1 MNTKTKLLYVGFRA
15 LSTCCV
21 CAAFLMI
28 TSCGD
33 NVVNPDSPEPDGED
47 MIPVTVS
54 RVEDGSYMES
64 HVDTPNTTGRRTLVD
79 EWVPVKEP
87 PASRAIP
94 AAVPYEGPSAVRMT
108 LREEPQ
114 ATTRAATLG
123 NGIYFRLIAFR
134 KVGSNYV
141 FQSAADFTM
150 NGASA
155 PTLKQGKLLTRAGT
169 VRVIG
174 YSFNS
179 TAAMGAIPSSYAY
192 NSTSVT
198 IPNMGNDFMVYDSK
212 DIEGVS
218 EINHNL
224 SVSFTQKLC
233 KLTVKLSLSQF
244 GSNTFTNCTG
254 IYVSQGG
261 NASAW
266 TIGPSTNNVSA
277 NTGNTSTFSIANNST
292 ATVRLVPFSG
302 SRAITVH
309 IGTLKLSN
317 YFNANNRNIT
327 SSQNVQL
334 LPGKSYT
341 ITLKFELGIQ
351 LAASNINLTQNG
363 CTTNDKNDLAKL
375 RWATG
380 NLKSTGN
387 ANYVWASSQTEGGH
401 FYSFN
406 KLYDGS
412 TGDPCSKLNT
422 AYYGT
427 NWRTPSKNELEKLS
441 RCTDLV
447 HTNGG
452 MWFMNNRLGLFLKA
466 AGMRLESGAGLEGT
480 GSGTG
485 GVYVTS
491 TVGRNGNNCYA
502 MEFTTKPGIYISDDG
517 SWWCLQI
524 NGYSVRCVKGTKQ

>member
-15 LSTCCV
+15 LSICCL

-64 HVDTPNTTGRRTLVD
+64 HVDTPDTTGGRTLMD

-87 PASRAIP
+87 PASRTIP

-114 ATTRAATLG
+114 VTTRTATLG

-141 FQSAADFTM
+141 FQSAADFAT

-155 PTLKQGKLLTRAGT
+155 PTLRQGNLLTRAGT

-179 TAAMGAIPSSYAY
+179 TAAMGTIPSSYTY

-198 IPNMGNDFMVYDSK
+198 IPNMNSDFMVYDSG
-212 DIEGVS
+212 DIANVS
-218 EINHNL
+218 TISHNL

-254 IYVSQGG
+254 VYVSQGG
-261 NASAW
+261 NTSAW

-277 NTGNTSTFSIANNST
+277 NTGNTPTFNIANNST

-351 LAASNINLTQNG
+351 LAASDITLTQNG
-363 CTTNDKNDLAKL
+363 CTASDKNDLAKL

-387 ANYVWASSQTEGGH
+387 VNYVWASSQTEGGH

-427 NWRTPSKNELEKLS
+427 SWRTPTKNELEKLV
-441 RCTDLV
+441 RCTDRV
-447 HTNGG
+447 YNGG
-452 MWFMNNRLGLFLKA
+452 MWFMNNRLGLFFKA
-466 AGMRLESGAGLEGT
+466 AGMRPETGPGLEGT
-480 GSGTG
+480 GSGTS
-485 GVYVTS
+485 GVYLTS
-491 TVGRNGNNCYA
+491 TLGNRKNTCYA
-502 MEFTTKPGIYISDDG
+502 LDFGTTYIVVTDTG
-517 SWWCLQI
+517 AWNALQI

>member
-15 LSTCCV
+15 LSTCCLY
-21 CAAFLMI
+21 AAFLMI

-64 HVDTPNTTGRRTLVD
+64 HVDTPDTTGGRTLVD
-79 EWVPVKEP
+79 EWVPVKES

-94 AAVPYEGPSAVRMT
+94 AAVPYEGPPAVRMT

-114 ATTRAATLG
+114 VTTRAATLG

-141 FQSAADFTM
+141 FQSAADFTT

-155 PTLKQGKLLTRAGT
+155 PTLRQGNLLTRAGT

-179 TAAMGAIPSSYAY
+179 TAAMGTIPSSYTY

-198 IPNMGNDFMVYDSK
+198 IPNMNSDFMVYDSG
-212 DIEGVS
+212 DIANVS
-218 EINHNL
+218 TISHNL

-254 IYVSQGG
+254 VYVSQGG
-261 NASAW
+261 NVSAW

-277 NTGNTSTFSIANNST
+277 NTGNTPTFNIANNST

-351 LAASNINLTQNG
+351 LAASDINLTQNG
-363 CTTNDKNDLAKL
+363 CTASDKNYLAKL

-380 NLKSTGN
+380 NLKSTGST
-387 ANYVWASSQTEGGH
+387 NYIWAPSQTETGYYYTW
-401 FYSFN
+401 YSTYTGN
-406 KLYDGS
+406 K
-412 TGDPCSKLNT
+412 TTNNTDPCSKLNT

-427 NWRTPSKNELEKLS
+427 GWRTPSENDYIPLS
-441 RCTDLV
+441 RCTDKVL
-447 HTNGG
+447 TNGG
-452 MWFMNNRLGLFLKA
+452 MWFMNKSIGIFLLA
-466 AGMRLESGAGLEGT
+466 AGTIGNGGGSATSNPNYSTAKT
-480 GSGTG
+480 GQYWTSKKDGENRGISFTFNPSSTFMFSDYQATG
-485 GVYVTS
+485 I
-491 TVGRNGNNCYA
+491 
-502 MEFTTKPGIYISDDG
+502 P
-517 SWWCLQI
+517 
-524 NGYSVRCVKGTKQ
+524 VRCVK

>member
-15 LSTCCV
+15 LSTCCLY
-21 CAAFLMI
+21 AAFLMI

-47 MIPVTVS
+47 MIPVTIS
-54 RVEDGSYMES
+54 RVEDGNYMES
-64 HVDTPNTTGRRTLVD
+64 HVDTPDTTGGRTLVD
-79 EWVPVKEP
+79 EWVPVKES

-114 ATTRAATLG
+114 VTTRAATLG

-141 FQSAADFTM
+141 FQSAADFTT

-155 PTLKQGKLLTRAGT
+155 PTLRQGNLLTRAGT

-179 TAAMGAIPSSYAY
+179 TAAMGTIPSSYTY

-198 IPNMGNDFMVYDSK
+198 IPNMNSDFMVYDSG
-212 DIEGVS
+212 DIANVS
-218 EINHNL
+218 TISHNL

-254 IYVSQGG
+254 VYVSQGG
-261 NASAW
+261 NVSAW

-277 NTGNTSTFSIANNST
+277 NTGNTPTFNIANNST

-351 LAASNINLTQNG
+351 LAASDINLTQNG
-363 CTTNDKNDLAKL
+363 CTASDKNYLAKL

-380 NLKSTGN
+380 NLKSAGST
-387 ANYVWASSQTEGGH
+387 NYIWAPSQTETGYYYTW
-401 FYSFN
+401 YSTYTGN
-406 KLYDGS
+406 K
-412 TGDPCSKLNT
+412 TTNNTDPCSKLNT

-427 NWRTPSKNELEKLS
+427 GWRTPSENDYIPLS
-441 RCTDLV
+441 RCTDKVL
-447 HTNGG
+447 TNGG
-452 MWFMNNRLGLFLKA
+452 MWFMNKSIGIFLLA
-466 AGMRLESGAGLEGT
+466 AGTIGNGGGSATSNPNYSTAKT
-480 GSGTG
+480 GQYWTSKKDGENRGISFTFNPSSTFMFSDYQATG
-485 GVYVTS
+485 I
-491 TVGRNGNNCYA
+491 
-502 MEFTTKPGIYISDDG
+502 P
-517 SWWCLQI
+517 
-524 NGYSVRCVKGTKQ
+524 VRCVK

>member
-15 LSTCCV
+15 LSTCCLY
-21 CAAFLMI
+21 AAFLMI

-33 NVVNPDSPEPDGED
+33 NVVNPDSPKPDGED
-47 MIPVTVS
+47 MIPVTIS

-64 HVDTPNTTGRRTLVD
+64 HVDTPDTTGGRTLVD

-114 ATTRAATLG
+114 VTTRASTLG

-141 FQSAADFTM
+141 FQSAADFTT

-155 PTLKQGKLLTRAGT
+155 PTLRQGNLLTRAGT

-179 TAAMGAIPSSYAY
+179 TAAMGTIPSSYTY

-198 IPNMGNDFMVYDSK
+198 IPNMNSDFMVYDSG
-212 DIEGVS
+212 DIANVS
-218 EINHNL
+218 TISHNL

-244 GSNTFTNCTG
+244 VSNTFTNCTG
-254 IYVSQGG
+254 VYVSQGG
-261 NASAW
+261 NTSAW

-277 NTGNTSTFSIANNST
+277 NAGNTPTFNIANNST

-341 ITLKFELGIQ
+341 ITLKFELGVQ
-351 LAASNINLTQNG
+351 LAASDINLTQNG
-363 CTTNDKNDLAKL
+363 CTASDKNYLAKL

-387 ANYVWASSQTEGGH
+387 TNYVWTSSTDRGYYYT
-401 FYSFN
+401 FYSTYTGN
-406 KLYDGS
+406 K
-412 TGDPCSKLNT
+412 TTNNTDPCSKLNT

-427 NWRTPSKNELEKLS
+427 GWRTPSENDYISLS
-441 RCTDLV
+441 RCTDKVL
-447 HTNGG
+447 TNGG
-452 MWFMNNRLGLFLKA
+452 MWFMNKSIGIFLLA
-466 AGMRLESGAGLEGT
+466 SGGIGWGGGSST
-480 GSGTG
+480 GDPTSDAGTG
-485 GVYVTS
+485 GQYWSS
-491 TVGRNGNNCYA
+491 TYNKNDGKRLVFYNGSA
-502 MEFTTKPGIYISDDG
+502 GIGSDYLASG
-517 SWWCLQI
+517 LA
-524 NGYSVRCVKGTKQ
+524 VRCVK

>member
-15 LSTCCV
+15 LNTCCLY
-21 CAAFLMI
+21 AAFLMI

-47 MIPVTVS
+47 MIPVTIS
-54 RVEDGSYMES
+54 RVEDGNYMES
-64 HVDTPNTTGRRTLVD
+64 HVDTPDTTGGRTLVD
-79 EWVPVKEP
+79 EWVPVKES

-114 ATTRAATLG
+114 VTTRAATLG

-141 FQSAADFTM
+141 FQSAADFTT

-155 PTLKQGKLLTRAGT
+155 PTLRQGNLLTRAGT

-179 TAAMGAIPSSYAY
+179 TAAMGTIPSSYTY

-198 IPNMGNDFMVYDSK
+198 IPNMNSDFMVYDSG
-212 DIEGVS
+212 DIANVS
-218 EINHNL
+218 TISHNL

-254 IYVSQGG
+254 VYVSQGG
-261 NASAW
+261 NVSAW

-277 NTGNTSTFSIANNST
+277 NTGNTPTFNIANNST

-341 ITLKFELGIQ
+341 ITLKFEWGIQ
-351 LAASNINLTQNG
+351 LAASDINLTQNG
-363 CTTNDKNDLAKL
+363 CTASDKNYLAKL

-380 NLKSTGN
+380 NLKSTGST
-387 ANYVWASSQTEGGH
+387 NYIWAPSQTETGYYYTW
-401 FYSFN
+401 YSTYTGN
-406 KLYDGS
+406 K
-412 TGDPCSKLNT
+412 TTNNTDPCSKLNT

-427 NWRTPSKNELEKLS
+427 GWRTPSENDYIPLS
-441 RCTDLV
+441 RCTDKVL
-447 HTNGG
+447 TNGG
-452 MWFMNNRLGLFLKA
+452 MWFMNKSIGIFLLA
-466 AGMRLESGAGLEGT
+466 AGTIGNGGGSATSNPNYSTAKT
-480 GSGTG
+480 GQYWTSKKDGENRGISFTFNPSSTFMFSDYQATG
-485 GVYVTS
+485 I
-491 TVGRNGNNCYA
+491 
-502 MEFTTKPGIYISDDG
+502 P
-517 SWWCLQI
+517 
-524 NGYSVRCVKGTKQ
+524 VRCVK

>member
-15 LSTCCV
+15 LSTCCLY
-21 CAAFLMI
+21 AAFLMI
-28 TSCGD
+28 ASCGD

-64 HVDTPNTTGRRTLVD
+64 HVDTPDTTGGRTLVD

-114 ATTRAATLG
+114 VTTRASTLG
-123 NGIYFRLIAFR
+123 NDIYFRLIAFR

-141 FQSAADFTM
+141 FQSAADFTT

-155 PTLKQGKLLTRAGT
+155 PTLRQGNLLTRAGT

-179 TAAMGAIPSSYAY
+179 TAGMGTIPSSYTY

-198 IPNMGNDFMVYDSK
+198 IPNMNSDFMVYDSG
-212 DIEGVS
+212 DIANVS
-218 EINHNL
+218 TISHNL

-244 GSNTFTNCTG
+244 VSNTFTNCTG
-254 IYVSQGG
+254 VYVSQGG
-261 NASAW
+261 NTSAW

-277 NTGNTSTFSIANNST
+277 NTGNTPTFNIANNST

-309 IGTLKLSN
+309 IGTLTLSN

-334 LPGKSYT
+334 LPGRSYT
-341 ITLKFELGIQ
+341 ITLQIGLGIQ
-351 LAASNINLTQNG
+351 VAASDINLTQNG
-363 CTTNDKNDLAKL
+363 CTASDKNDLAKL

-380 NLKSTGN
+380 NLKSTGST
-387 ANYVWASSQTEGGH
+387 NYVWASSTDRGYYYTW
-401 FYSFN
+401 YST
-406 KLYDGS
+406 Y
-412 TGDPCSKLNT
+412 TGNTNINNTDPCSKLNIST
-422 AYYGT
+422 YGT
-427 NWRTPSKNELEKLS
+427 GWRTPSRNELTKLS
-441 RCTDLV
+441 RCTNKAKV
-447 HTNGG
+447 NNG
-452 MWFMNNRLGLFLKA
+452 MWFMNSSKGLFLPL
-466 AGMRLESGAGLEGT
+466 AGHTPSASGASTGNGVVNSNLDGNYWCTEKYYRFLFGT
-480 GSGTG
+480 NGHTVSDAASGAFG
-485 GVYVTS
+485 
-491 TVGRNGNNCYA
+491 C
-502 MEFTTKPGIYISDDG
+502 
-517 SWWCLQI
+517 
-524 NGYSVRCVKGTKQ
+524 SVRCVKGTKQ

>member
-15 LSTCCV
+15 LSTCCLY
-21 CAAFLMI
+21 AAFLMI

-64 HVDTPNTTGRRTLVD
+64 HVDTPDTTGGRTLVD
-79 EWVPVKEP
+79 EWVPVKES

-108 LREEPQ
+108 LCEEPQ
-114 ATTRAATLG
+114 VTTRAATLG

-141 FQSAADFTM
+141 FQSAADFTT

-155 PTLKQGKLLTRAGT
+155 PTLRQGNLLTRAGT
-169 VRVIG
+169 ARVIG

-179 TAAMGAIPSSYAY
+179 TAAMGTIPSSYTY

-198 IPNMGNDFMVYDSK
+198 IPNMNSDFMVYDSG
-212 DIEGVS
+212 DIANVS
-218 EINHNL
+218 TISHNL

-254 IYVSQGG
+254 VYVSQGG
-261 NASAW
+261 NVSAW

-277 NTGNTSTFSIANNST
+277 NTGNTPTFNIANNST

-341 ITLKFELGIQ
+341 ITLKFELGVQ
-351 LAASNINLTQNG
+351 LAASDINLTQNG
-363 CTTNDKNDLAKL
+363 CTASDKNYLAKL

-380 NLKSTGN
+380 NLKSTGST
-387 ANYVWASSQTEGGH
+387 NYIWAPSQTETGYYYTW
-401 FYSFN
+401 YSTYTGN
-406 KLYDGS
+406 K
-412 TGDPCSKLNT
+412 TTNNTDPCSKLNT

-427 NWRTPSKNELEKLS
+427 GWRTPSENDYIPLS
-441 RCTDLV
+441 RCTDKVL
-447 HTNGG
+447 TNGG
-452 MWFMNNRLGLFLKA
+452 MWFMNKSIGIFLLA
-466 AGMRLESGAGLEGT
+466 AGTIGNGGGSATSNPNYSTAKT
-480 GSGTG
+480 GQYWTSKKDGENRGISFTFNPSSTFMFSDYQATG
-485 GVYVTS
+485 I
-491 TVGRNGNNCYA
+491 
-502 MEFTTKPGIYISDDG
+502 P
-517 SWWCLQI
+517 
-524 NGYSVRCVKGTKQ
+524 VRCVK

>member
-15 LSTCCV
+15 LSTCCLY
-21 CAAFLMI
+21 AAFLMI

-64 HVDTPNTTGRRTLVD
+64 HVDTPDTTGGRTLVD

-94 AAVPYEGPSAVRMT
+94 AAVPYEGPPAVRMT

-114 ATTRAATLG
+114 VTTRAATLG
-123 NGIYFRLIAFR
+123 NNIYFRLIAFR

-141 FQSAADFTM
+141 FQSAADFTT

-155 PTLKQGKLLTRAGT
+155 PTLRQGNLLTRAGT

-179 TAAMGAIPSSYAY
+179 TAAMGTIPSSYTY

-198 IPNMGNDFMVYDSK
+198 IPDMSSDFMVYDSG
-212 DIEGVS
+212 DIENVS
-218 EINHNL
+218 TISHNL

-244 GSNTFTNCTG
+244 VSNTFTNCTG
-254 IYVSQGG
+254 VYVSQGG

-277 NTGNTSTFSIANNST
+277 NTGNTSTFNIADNST

-309 IGTLKLSN
+309 IGTLTLSN
-317 YFNANNRNIT
+317 SFNANNRNIT
-327 SSQNVQL
+327 SSQNIQL
-334 LPGKSYT
+334 LPGRSYT
-341 ITLKFELGIQ
+341 ITLQIGLGIQ
-351 LAASNINLTQNG
+351 VAASDINLTQNG
-363 CTTNDKNDLAKL
+363 CTASDKNDLAKL

-380 NLKSTGN
+380 NLKSTGASN
-387 ANYVWASSQTEGGH
+387 NYVWGTNTEYGYYYLWYKDYNG
-401 FYSFN
+401 N
-406 KLYDGS
+406 NI
-412 TGDPCSKLNT
+412 DPCTRLNPT
-422 AYYGT
+422 TYGSG
-427 NWRTPSKNELEKLS
+427 WRTPSKNEFDKLA
-441 RCTDLV
+441 RCTNKILQN
-447 HTNGG
+447 NGT
-452 MWFMNNRLGLFLKA
+452 WFMNATKGLFLPA
-466 AGMRLESGAGLEGT
+466 AGGRDNGT
-480 GSGTG
+480 SGTSATYNPG
-485 GVYVTS
+485 KHGNYWVTESASSS
-491 TVGRNGNNCYA
+491 TGYYLY
-502 MEFTTKPGIYISDDG
+502 FDG
-517 SWWCLQI
+517 SLVVCGDNPKTKALT
-524 NGYSVRCVKGTKQ
+524 VRCVKGTKQ

>member
-15 LSTCCV
+15 LNTCCLY
-21 CAAFLMI
+21 AAFLMI

-64 HVDTPNTTGRRTLVD
+64 HVDTPDTTGGRTLVD
-79 EWVPVKEP
+79 EWVPVKES

-114 ATTRAATLG
+114 VTTRAATLG

-141 FQSAADFTM
+141 FQSAADFTT

-155 PTLKQGKLLTRAGT
+155 PTLRQGNLLTRAGT

-179 TAAMGAIPSSYAY
+179 TAAMGTIPSSYTY

-198 IPNMGNDFMVYDSK
+198 IPNMNSDFMVYDSG
-212 DIEGVS
+212 DIANVS
-218 EINHNL
+218 TISHNL

-254 IYVSQGG
+254 VYVSQGG
-261 NASAW
+261 NVSAW

-277 NTGNTSTFSIANNST
+277 NTGNTPTFNIANNST

-351 LAASNINLTQNG
+351 LAASDINLTQNG
-363 CTTNDKNDLAKL
+363 CTASDKNYLAKL

-380 NLKSTGN
+380 NLKSTGST
-387 ANYVWASSQTEGGH
+387 NYIWAPSQTETGYYYTW
-401 FYSFN
+401 YSTYTGN
-406 KLYDGS
+406 K
-412 TGDPCSKLNT
+412 TTNNTDPCSKLNT

-427 NWRTPSKNELEKLS
+427 GWRTPSENDYIPLS
-441 RCTDLV
+441 RCTDKVL
-447 HTNGG
+447 TNGG
-452 MWFMNNRLGLFLKA
+452 MWFMNKSIGIFLLA
-466 AGMRLESGAGLEGT
+466 AGTIGNGGGSATSNPNYSTAKT
-480 GSGTG
+480 GQYWTSKKDGENRGISFTFNPSSTFMFSDYQATG
-485 GVYVTS
+485 I
-491 TVGRNGNNCYA
+491 
-502 MEFTTKPGIYISDDG
+502 P
-517 SWWCLQI
+517 
-524 NGYSVRCVKGTKQ
+524 VRCVK

>member
-64 HVDTPNTTGRRTLVD
+64 HVDTPDTTGRRTLVD

-87 PASRAIP
+87 PTGRAIP

-141 FQSAADFTM
+141 FQSAADFTT

-155 PTLKQGKLLTRAGT
+155 PTLRQGKLLTRAGT

-179 TAAMGAIPSSYAY
+179 TAAMGTIPSSYAY
-192 NSTSVT
+192 NGTSVT
-198 IPNMGNDFMVYDSK
+198 IPNMGNDFMVYDSG
-212 DIEGVS
+212 DIANVS
-218 EINHNL
+218 TISHNL

-254 IYVSQGG
+254 VYVSQGG

-277 NTGNTSTFSIANNST
+277 NTGNTPTFSIANNST

-334 LPGKSYT
+334 QPGKSYT
-341 ITLKFELGIQ
+341 ITLKFELGVQ
-351 LAASNINLTQNG
+351 LAASDITLTQNG
-363 CTTNDKNDLAKL
+363 CTASDKNNLAKL

-380 NLKSTGN
+380 NLKSTGST
-387 ANYVWASSQTEGGH
+387 NYVWTSSTDRGYYYT
-401 FYSFN
+401 FYSTYTGN
-406 KLYDGS
+406 K
-412 TGDPCSKLNT
+412 TTNNTDPCSKLNT

-427 NWRTPSKNELEKLS
+427 GWYTPSENDYISLS
-441 RCTDLV
+441 RCTDKVL
-447 HTNGG
+447 TNGG
-452 MWFMNNRLGLFLKA
+452 MWFMNKSIGVFLLA
-466 AGMRLESGAGLEGT
+466 SGGIGWGGGSST
-480 GSGTG
+480 GDPTSDAGTG
-485 GVYVTS
+485 GQYWSSTYNKNDGKRLVFYNGSAGIALDHLTS
-491 TVGRNGNNCYA
+491 GLA
-502 MEFTTKPGIYISDDG
+502 
-517 SWWCLQI
+517 
-524 NGYSVRCVKGTKQ
+524 VRCVK

>member
-15 LSTCCV
+15 LSTCCLY
-21 CAAFLMI
+21 AAFLMI

-64 HVDTPNTTGRRTLVD
+64 HVDTPDTTGGRTLVD
-79 EWVPVKEP
+79 EWVPVKES

-114 ATTRAATLG
+114 VTTRAATLG
-123 NGIYFRLIAFR
+123 NDIYFRLIAFR

-141 FQSAADFTM
+141 FQSAADFTT

-155 PTLKQGKLLTRAGT
+155 PTLRQGNLLTRAGT

-179 TAAMGAIPSSYAY
+179 TAGMGTIPSSYTY

-198 IPNMGNDFMVYDSK
+198 IPNMNSDFMVYDSG
-212 DIEGVS
+212 DIANVS
-218 EINHNL
+218 TISHNL

-233 KLTVKLSLSQF
+233 KLTVKLSLPQF

-261 NASAW
+261 NASTW

-277 NTGNTSTFSIANNST
+277 NTGNTPTFNIANNST

-351 LAASNINLTQNG
+351 LATSDINLTQNG
-363 CTTNDKNDLAKL
+363 CTASDKNYLAKL

-380 NLKSTGN
+380 NLKSTGST
-387 ANYVWASSQTEGGH
+387 NYIWAPSQTETGYYYTW
-401 FYSFN
+401 YSTYTGN
-406 KLYDGS
+406 K
-412 TGDPCSKLNT
+412 TTNNTDPCSKLNT

-427 NWRTPSKNELEKLS
+427 GWRTPSENDYISLS
-441 RCTDLV
+441 RCTDKVL
-447 HTNGG
+447 TNGG
-452 MWFMNNRLGLFLKA
+452 MWFMNKSIGIFLLA
-466 AGMRLESGAGLEGT
+466 AGTIGNGGGSATSNPNYSTAKT
-480 GSGTG
+480 GQYWTSKKDGENRGISFTFNPSSTFMFSDYQATG
-485 GVYVTS
+485 I
-491 TVGRNGNNCYA
+491 
-502 MEFTTKPGIYISDDG
+502 P
-517 SWWCLQI
+517 
-524 NGYSVRCVKGTKQ
+524 VRCVK

>member
-1 MNTKTKLLYVGFRA
+1 MNTKTKLLYVGFRM
-15 LSTCCV
+15 LSTCCLY
-21 CAAFLMI
+21 AAFLMI

-33 NVVNPDSPEPDGED
+33 NVVNPDIPEPDGGD
-47 MIPVTVS
+47 MIPITVS
-54 RVEDGSYMES
+54 RVEDDSYMES
-64 HVDTPNTTGRRTLVD
+64 HVDTPDTTGGKMLVD
-79 EWVPVKEP
+79 EWVPVKES
-87 PASRAIP
+87 AVSRAIP
-94 AAVPYEGPSAVRMT
+94 AAVPYDGPSMVRMT

-141 FQSAADFTM
+141 FQSAADFTT
-150 NGASA
+150 NGTSA
-155 PTLKQGKLLTRAGT
+155 PTLRQGNLLTRAGT

-179 TAAMGAIPSSYAY
+179 TTAMGTIPSSYAY

-198 IPNMGNDFMVYDSK
+198 IPDMNNDFMVYDSG
-212 DIEGVS
+212 DMANVNTLS
-218 EINHNL
+218 HNL

-254 IYVSQGG
+254 VYVSQGG
-261 NASAW
+261 NASTW
-266 TIGPSTNNVSA
+266 TIGPSTSNVSA
-277 NTGNTSTFSIANNST
+277 NTGNTSTFNIANNST
-292 ATVRLVPFSG
+292 TTVRLVPFSG

-309 IGTLKLSN
+309 IGTLTISN

-334 LPGKSYT
+334 LPGRSYA

-351 LAASNINLTQNG
+351 LAASDINLTQNG
-363 CTTNDKNDLAKL
+363 CTASDKNNLAKL

-387 ANYVWASSQTEGGH
+387 ANYVWTTATDRGYYYT
-401 FYSFN
+401 FYST
-406 KLYDGS
+406 Y
-412 TGDPCSKLNT
+412 TGNTDTNNTDPCSKLNT

-427 NWRTPSKNELEKLS
+427 GWRTPSRNTLAMLS
-441 RCTDLV
+441 RCTNKALI
-447 HTNGG
+447 NKG
-452 MWFMNNRLGLFLKA
+452 MWFMNSSTGLFLPA
-466 AGMRLESGAGLEGT
+466 AGFRNDNRG
-480 GSGTG
+480 GSGTEATTSPDTEGYYQSRDDAG
-485 GVYVTS
+485 G
-491 TVGRNGNNCYA
+491 TVSYFMLLRNGAAEIGAYQ
-502 MEFTTKPGIYISDDG
+502 KKDG
-517 SWWCLQI
+517 KT
-524 NGYSVRCVKGTKQ
+524 VRCVKGD

>member
-15 LSTCCV
+15 LSTCCLY
-21 CAAFLMI
+21 AAFLMI

-64 HVDTPNTTGRRTLVD
+64 HVDTPDTTGGRTLVD

-87 PASRAIP
+87 PTSKAIP

-114 ATTRAATLG
+114 VTTRAATLG

-134 KVGSNYV
+134 KEGGNYV
-141 FQSAADFTM
+141 FQSAADFTT

-155 PTLKQGKLLTRAGT
+155 PTLRLGNLLTRAGT

-179 TAAMGAIPSSYAY
+179 TAEMGTIPSSYTY

-198 IPNMGNDFMVYDSK
+198 IPNMNSDFMVYDSG
-212 DIEGVS
+212 DIANVS
-218 EINHNL
+218 TISHNL

-244 GSNTFTNCTG
+244 VSNTFTNCTG
-254 IYVSQGG
+254 VYVSQGG

-277 NTGNTSTFSIANNST
+277 NTGNTSTFNIADNST

-309 IGTLKLSN
+309 IGTLTLSN
-317 YFNANNRNIT
+317 SFNANNRNIT

-334 LPGKSYT
+334 LPGRSYT
-341 ITLKFELGIQ
+341 ITLQIGLGIQ
-351 LAASNINLTQNG
+351 VAASDINLTQNG
-363 CTTNDKNDLAKL
+363 CTASDKNDLAKL

-380 NLKSTGN
+380 NLKSTGASN
-387 ANYVWASSQTEGGH
+387 NYVWGTNTEYGYYYLWYKDYNG
-401 FYSFN
+401 N
-406 KLYDGS
+406 NI
-412 TGDPCSKLNT
+412 DPCTRLNPT
-422 AYYGT
+422 TYGSG
-427 NWRTPSKNELEKLS
+427 WRTPSKNEFDKLA
-441 RCTDLV
+441 RCTNKILQNND
-447 HTNGG
+447 T
-452 MWFMNNRLGLFLKA
+452 WFMNATKGLFLPA
-466 AGMRLESGAGLEGT
+466 AGGRDNGT
-480 GSGTG
+480 SGTSATYNPG
-485 GVYVTS
+485 KHGNYWVTES
-491 TVGRNGNNCYA
+491 ASSSKGYYLY
-502 MEFTTKPGIYISDDG
+502 FDG
-517 SWWCLQI
+517 SLVVCGDNPKTKALT
-524 NGYSVRCVKGTKQ
+524 VRCVKGTKQ

>member
-15 LSTCCV
+15 LNTCCLY
-21 CAAFLMI
+21 AAFLMI

-64 HVDTPNTTGRRTLVD
+64 HVDTPDTTGGRTLVD
-79 EWVPVKEP
+79 EWVPVKES

-114 ATTRAATLG
+114 VTTRAATLG
-123 NGIYFRLIAFR
+123 NDIYFRLIAFR

-141 FQSAADFTM
+141 FQSAADFTT

-155 PTLKQGKLLTRAGT
+155 PTLRQGNLLTRAGT

-179 TAAMGAIPSSYAY
+179 TAAMGTIPSSYTY

-198 IPNMGNDFMVYDSK
+198 IPNMNSDFMVYDSG
-212 DIEGVS
+212 DIANVS
-218 EINHNL
+218 TISHNL

-254 IYVSQGG
+254 VYVSQGG
-261 NASAW
+261 NVSAW

-277 NTGNTSTFSIANNST
+277 NTGNTPTFNIANNST

-351 LAASNINLTQNG
+351 LAASDINLTQNG
-363 CTTNDKNDLAKL
+363 CTASDKNYLAKL

-380 NLKSTGN
+380 NLKSTGST
-387 ANYVWASSQTEGGH
+387 NYIWAPSQTETGYYYTW
-401 FYSFN
+401 YSTYTGN
-406 KLYDGS
+406 K
-412 TGDPCSKLNT
+412 TTNNTDPCSKLNT

-427 NWRTPSKNELEKLS
+427 GWRTPSENDYIPLS
-441 RCTDLV
+441 QCTDKVL
-447 HTNGG
+447 TNGG
-452 MWFMNNRLGLFLKA
+452 MWFMNKSIGIFLLA
-466 AGMRLESGAGLEGT
+466 AGTIGNGGGSATSNPNYSTAKT
-480 GSGTG
+480 GQYWTSKKDGENRGISFTFNPSSTFMFSDYQATG
-485 GVYVTS
+485 I
-491 TVGRNGNNCYA
+491 
-502 MEFTTKPGIYISDDG
+502 P
-517 SWWCLQI
+517 
-524 NGYSVRCVKGTKQ
+524 VRCVK

>member
-15 LSTCCV
+15 LSTCCLY
-21 CAAFLMI
+21 AAFLMI

-47 MIPVTVS
+47 MIPVTIS

-64 HVDTPNTTGRRTLVD
+64 HVDTPDTTGGRTLVD

-108 LREEPQ
+108 LREEPKV
-114 ATTRAATLG
+114 TTRAATLG

-141 FQSAADFTM
+141 FQSAADFTT

-155 PTLKQGKLLTRAGT
+155 PTLRLGNLLTRAGT

-179 TAAMGAIPSSYAY
+179 TAAMGTIPSSYTY

-198 IPNMGNDFMVYDSK
+198 IPNMNSDFMVYDSG
-212 DIEGVS
+212 DIANVS
-218 EINHNL
+218 TISHNL

-254 IYVSQGG
+254 VYVSQGG
-261 NASAW
+261 NTSTW

-277 NTGNTSTFSIANNST
+277 NAGNTPTFNIANNST

-341 ITLKFELGIQ
+341 ITLKFELGVQ
-351 LAASNINLTQNG
+351 LAASDINLTQNG
-363 CTTNDKNDLAKL
+363 CTASDKNYLAKL

-387 ANYVWASSQTEGGH
+387 TNYVWTSSTDRGYYYT
-401 FYSFN
+401 FYSTYTGN
-406 KLYDGS
+406 K
-412 TGDPCSKLNT
+412 TTNNTDPCSKLNT

-427 NWRTPSKNELEKLS
+427 GWRTPSENDYISLS
-441 RCTDLV
+441 RCTDKVL
-447 HTNGG
+447 TNGG
-452 MWFMNNRLGLFLKA
+452 MWFMNKSIGIFLLA
-466 AGMRLESGAGLEGT
+466 SGGIGWGGGSST
-480 GSGTG
+480 GDPTSDAGTG
-485 GVYVTS
+485 GQYWSS
-491 TVGRNGNNCYA
+491 TYNKNDGKRLVFYNGSA
-502 MEFTTKPGIYISDDG
+502 GIGSDYLASG
-517 SWWCLQI
+517 LA
-524 NGYSVRCVKGTKQ
+524 VRCVK

>member
-15 LSTCCV
+15 LSTCCLY
-21 CAAFLMI
+21 AAFLMI

-64 HVDTPNTTGRRTLVD
+64 HVDTPDTTGGRTLVD

-114 ATTRAATLG
+114 VTTRAATLG

-141 FQSAADFTM
+141 FQSAADFTT

-155 PTLKQGKLLTRAGT
+155 PTLRQGNLLTRAGT

-179 TAAMGAIPSSYAY
+179 TAAMGTIPSSYTY

-198 IPNMGNDFMVYDSK
+198 IPNMNSDFMVYDSG
-212 DIEGVS
+212 DIANVS
-218 EINHNL
+218 TISHNL

-254 IYVSQGG
+254 VYVSQGG

-277 NTGNTSTFSIANNST
+277 NTGNTPTFNIANNST

-351 LAASNINLTQNG
+351 LAASDINLTQNG
-363 CTTNDKNDLAKL
+363 CTASDKNYLAKL

-380 NLKSTGN
+380 NLKSTGST
-387 ANYVWASSQTEGGH
+387 NYIWAPSQTETGYYYTW
-401 FYSFN
+401 YSTYTGN
-406 KLYDGS
+406 K
-412 TGDPCSKLNT
+412 TTNNTDPCSKLNT

-427 NWRTPSKNELEKLS
+427 GWRTPSENDYIPLS
-441 RCTDLV
+441 RCTDKVL
-447 HTNGG
+447 TNGG
-452 MWFMNNRLGLFLKA
+452 MWFMNKSIGIFLLA
-466 AGMRLESGAGLEGT
+466 AGTIGNGGGSATSNPNYSTAKT
-480 GSGTG
+480 GQYWTSKKDGENRGISFTFNPSSTFMFSDYQATG
-485 GVYVTS
+485 I
-491 TVGRNGNNCYA
+491 
-502 MEFTTKPGIYISDDG
+502 P
-517 SWWCLQI
+517 
-524 NGYSVRCVKGTKQ
+524 VRCVK

>member
-15 LSTCCV
+15 LNTCCLY
-21 CAAFLMI
+21 AAFLMI

-64 HVDTPNTTGRRTLVD
+64 HVDTPDTTGGRTLVD
-79 EWVPVKEP
+79 EWVPVKES

-114 ATTRAATLG
+114 VTTRAATLG
-123 NGIYFRLIAFR
+123 NDIYFRLIAFR

-141 FQSAADFTM
+141 FQSAADFTT

-155 PTLKQGKLLTRAGT
+155 PTLRQGNLLTRAGT

-179 TAAMGAIPSSYAY
+179 TAAMGTIPSSYTY

-198 IPNMGNDFMVYDSK
+198 IPNMNSDFMVYDSG
-212 DIEGVS
+212 DIANVS
-218 EINHNL
+218 TISHNL

-254 IYVSQGG
+254 VYVSQGG

-277 NTGNTSTFSIANNST
+277 NTGNTPTFNIANNST

-351 LAASNINLTQNG
+351 LAASDINLTQNG
-363 CTTNDKNDLAKL
+363 CTASDKNYLAKL

-380 NLKSTGN
+380 NLKSTGST
-387 ANYVWASSQTEGGH
+387 NYIWAPSQTETGYYYTW
-401 FYSFN
+401 YSTYTGN
-406 KLYDGS
+406 K
-412 TGDPCSKLNT
+412 TTNNTDPCSKLNT

-427 NWRTPSKNELEKLS
+427 GWRTPSENDYIPLS
-441 RCTDLV
+441 RCTDKVL
-447 HTNGG
+447 TNGG
-452 MWFMNNRLGLFLKA
+452 MWFMNKSIGIFLLA
-466 AGMRLESGAGLEGT
+466 AGTIGNGGGSATSNPNYSTAKT
-480 GSGTG
+480 GQYWTSKKDGENRGISFTFNPSSTFMFSDYQATG
-485 GVYVTS
+485 I
-491 TVGRNGNNCYA
+491 
-502 MEFTTKPGIYISDDG
+502 P
-517 SWWCLQI
+517 
-524 NGYSVRCVKGTKQ
+524 VRCVK

>member
-15 LSTCCV
+15 LSTCCLY
-21 CAAFLMI
+21 AAFLMI

-64 HVDTPNTTGRRTLVD
+64 HVDTPDTTGGRTLVD

-87 PASRAIP
+87 PTSKAIP

-114 ATTRAATLG
+114 VTTRAATLG

-134 KVGSNYV
+134 KEGGNYV
-141 FQSAADFTM
+141 FQSAADFTT

-155 PTLKQGKLLTRAGT
+155 PTLRLGNLLTRTGT

-179 TAAMGAIPSSYAY
+179 TAAMGTIPSSYTY

-198 IPNMGNDFMVYDSK
+198 IPDMNSDFMVYDSG
-212 DIEGVS
+212 DIANVS
-218 EINHNL
+218 TISHNL

-244 GSNTFTNCTG
+244 VSNTFTNCTG
-254 IYVSQGG
+254 VYVSQGG

-277 NTGNTSTFSIANNST
+277 NTGNTSTFNIADNST

-309 IGTLKLSN
+309 IGTLTLSN
-317 YFNANNRNIT
+317 SFNANNRNIT

-334 LPGKSYT
+334 LPGRSYT
-341 ITLKFELGIQ
+341 ITLQIGLGIQ
-351 LAASNINLTQNG
+351 VAASDINLTQNG
-363 CTTNDKNDLAKL
+363 CTASDKNDLAKL

-380 NLKSTGN
+380 NLKSTGASN
-387 ANYVWASSQTEGGH
+387 NYVWGTNTEYGYYYLWYKDYNG
-401 FYSFN
+401 N
-406 KLYDGS
+406 NI
-412 TGDPCSKLNT
+412 DPCTRLNPT
-422 AYYGT
+422 TYGSG
-427 NWRTPSKNELEKLS
+427 WRTPSKNEFDKLA
-441 RCTDLV
+441 RCTNKILQN
-447 HTNGG
+447 NGT
-452 MWFMNNRLGLFLKA
+452 WFMNATKGLFLPA
-466 AGMRLESGAGLEGT
+466 AGGRDNGT
-480 GSGTG
+480 SGTSATYNPG
-485 GVYVTS
+485 KHGNYWVTES
-491 TVGRNGNNCYA
+491 ASSSKGYYLY
-502 MEFTTKPGIYISDDG
+502 FDG
-517 SWWCLQI
+517 SLVVCGDNPKTKALT
-524 NGYSVRCVKGTKQ
+524 VRCVKGTKQ

>member
-54 RVEDGSYMES
+54 RVEDGIYMES
-64 HVDTPNTTGRRTLVD
+64 HVDTPDTTGGRTLVD

-87 PASRAIP
+87 PTGRAIP

-114 ATTRAATLG
+114 ATTRASTLG
-123 NGIYFRLIAFR
+123 NGIYFRLIVFR
-134 KVGSNYV
+134 NEGGNYV
-141 FQSAADFTM
+141 FQSAADFTT

-192 NSTSVT
+192 NGTSVT

-244 GSNTFTNCTG
+244 GSNTFTNCTA
-254 IYVSQGG
+254 Y
-261 NASAW
+261 
-266 TIGPSTNNVSA
+266 
-277 NTGNTSTFSIANNST
+277 TF
-292 ATVRLVPFSG
+292 L
-302 SRAITVH
+302 RA
-309 IGTLKLSN
+309 
-317 YFNANNRNIT
+317 AMRP
-327 SSQNVQL
+327 
-334 LPGKSYT
+334 PG
-341 ITLKFELGIQ
+341 
-351 LAASNINLTQNG
+351 
-363 CTTNDKNDLAKL
+363 
-375 RWATG
+375 R
-380 NLKSTGN
+380 
-387 ANYVWASSQTEGGH
+387 
-401 FYSFN
+401 
-406 KLYDGS
+406 
-412 TGDPCSKLNT
+412 
-422 AYYGT
+422 
-427 NWRTPSKNELEKLS
+427 
-441 RCTDLV
+441 
-447 HTNGG
+447 
-452 MWFMNNRLGLFLKA
+452 
-466 AGMRLESGAGLEGT
+466 
-480 GSGTG
+480 
-485 GVYVTS
+485 
-491 TVGRNGNNCYA
+491 
-502 MEFTTKPGIYISDDG
+502 
-517 SWWCLQI
+517 
-524 NGYSVRCVKGTKQ
+524 

>member
-15 LSTCCV
+15 LSTCCLY
-21 CAAFLMI
+21 AAFLMI

-33 NVVNPDSPEPDGED
+33 NVVNPDSPKPDGED

-64 HVDTPNTTGRRTLVD
+64 HVDPPDTTGGRTLVD

-114 ATTRAATLG
+114 VTTRASTLG

-141 FQSAADFTM
+141 FQSAADFTT

-155 PTLKQGKLLTRAGT
+155 PTLRQGNLLTRAGT

-179 TAAMGAIPSSYAY
+179 TAAMGTIPSSYTY

-198 IPNMGNDFMVYDSK
+198 IPNMNSDFMVYDSG
-212 DIEGVS
+212 DIANVS
-218 EINHNL
+218 TISHNL

-244 GSNTFTNCTG
+244 VSNTFTNCTG
-254 IYVSQGG
+254 VYVSQGG
-261 NASAW
+261 NTSAW

-277 NTGNTSTFSIANNST
+277 NAGNTPTFNIANNST

-341 ITLKFELGIQ
+341 ITLKFELGVQ
-351 LAASNINLTQNG
+351 LAASDINLTQNG
-363 CTTNDKNDLAKL
+363 CTASDKNYLAKL

-387 ANYVWASSQTEGGH
+387 TNYVWTSSTDRGYYYT
-401 FYSFN
+401 FYSTYTGN
-406 KLYDGS
+406 K
-412 TGDPCSKLNT
+412 TTNNTDPCSKLNT

-427 NWRTPSKNELEKLS
+427 GWRTPSENDYISLS
-441 RCTDLV
+441 RCTDKVL
-447 HTNGG
+447 TNGG
-452 MWFMNNRLGLFLKA
+452 MWFMNKSIGIFLLA
-466 AGMRLESGAGLEGT
+466 SGGIGWGGGSST
-480 GSGTG
+480 GDPTSDAGTG
-485 GVYVTS
+485 GQYWSS
-491 TVGRNGNNCYA
+491 TYNKNDGKRLVFYNGSA
-502 MEFTTKPGIYISDDG
+502 GIGSDYLASG
-517 SWWCLQI
+517 LA
-524 NGYSVRCVKGTKQ
+524 VRCVK

>member
-15 LSTCCV
+15 LSTCCLY
-21 CAAFLMI
+21 AAFLMI

-47 MIPVTVS
+47 MIPVTIS

-64 HVDTPNTTGRRTLVD
+64 HVDTPDTTGGRTLVD

-114 ATTRAATLG
+114 VTTRASTLG

-141 FQSAADFTM
+141 FQSAADFTT

-155 PTLKQGKLLTRAGT
+155 PTLRQGNLLTRAGT

-179 TAAMGAIPSSYAY
+179 TAAMGTIPSSYTY

-198 IPNMGNDFMVYDSK
+198 IPNMNSDFMVYDSG
-212 DIEGVS
+212 DIANVS
-218 EINHNL
+218 TISHNL

-254 IYVSQGG
+254 VYVSQGG
-261 NASAW
+261 NTSAW

-277 NTGNTSTFSIANNST
+277 NTGNTPTFNIANNST

-341 ITLKFELGIQ
+341 ITLKFELGVQ
-351 LAASNINLTQNG
+351 LAASDINLTQNG
-363 CTTNDKNDLAKL
+363 CTASDKNYLAKL

-387 ANYVWASSQTEGGH
+387 TNYVWTSSTDRGYYYT
-401 FYSFN
+401 FYSTYTGN
-406 KLYDGS
+406 K
-412 TGDPCSKLNT
+412 TTNNTDPCSKLNT

-427 NWRTPSKNELEKLS
+427 GWRTPSENDYISLS
-441 RCTDLV
+441 RCTDKVL
-447 HTNGG
+447 TNGG
-452 MWFMNNRLGLFLKA
+452 MWFMNKSIGIFLLA
-466 AGMRLESGAGLEGT
+466 SGGIGWGGGSST
-480 GSGTG
+480 GDPTSDAGTG
-485 GVYVTS
+485 GQYWSS
-491 TVGRNGNNCYA
+491 TYNKNDGKRLVFYNGSA
-502 MEFTTKPGIYISDDG
+502 GIGSDYLASG
-517 SWWCLQI
+517 LA
-524 NGYSVRCVKGTKQ
+524 VRCVK

>member
-15 LSTCCV
+15 LSTCCLY
-21 CAAFLMI
+21 AAFLMI

-33 NVVNPDSPEPDGED
+33 NVVNPDSPKPDGED

-64 HVDTPNTTGRRTLVD
+64 HIDTPDTTGGRTLVD

-108 LREEPQ
+108 LREDPKV
-114 ATTRAATLG
+114 TTRAATLG

-141 FQSAADFTM
+141 FQSAADFTT

-155 PTLKQGKLLTRAGT
+155 PTLRQGNLLTRAGT

-179 TAAMGAIPSSYAY
+179 TAAMGTIPSSYTY

-198 IPNMGNDFMVYDSK
+198 IPNMNSDFMVYDSG
-212 DIEGVS
+212 DIANVS
-218 EINHNL
+218 TISHNL

-254 IYVSQGG
+254 VYVSQGG
-261 NASAW
+261 NTSAW

-277 NTGNTSTFSIANNST
+277 NAGNTPTFNIANNST

-341 ITLKFELGIQ
+341 ITLKFELGVQ
-351 LAASNINLTQNG
+351 LAASDINLTQNG
-363 CTTNDKNDLAKL
+363 CTASDKNYLAKL

-387 ANYVWASSQTEGGH
+387 TNYVWTSSTDRGYYYT
-401 FYSFN
+401 FYSTYTGN
-406 KLYDGS
+406 K
-412 TGDPCSKLNT
+412 TTNNTDPCSKLNT

-427 NWRTPSKNELEKLS
+427 GWRTPSENDYISLS
-441 RCTDLV
+441 RCTDKVL
-447 HTNGG
+447 TNGG
-452 MWFMNNRLGLFLKA
+452 MWFMNKSIGIFLLA
-466 AGMRLESGAGLEGT
+466 SGGIGWGGGSST
-480 GSGTG
+480 GDPTSDAGTG
-485 GVYVTS
+485 GQYWSS
-491 TVGRNGNNCYA
+491 TYNKNDGKRLVFYNGSA
-502 MEFTTKPGIYISDDG
+502 GIGSDYLASG
-517 SWWCLQI
+517 LA
-524 NGYSVRCVKGTKQ
+524 VRCVK

>member
-15 LSTCCV
+15 LSTCCLY
-21 CAAFLMI
+21 AAFLMI

-64 HVDTPNTTGRRTLVD
+64 HVDTPDTTGGRTLVD
-79 EWVPVKEP
+79 EWVPVKES

-114 ATTRAATLG
+114 VTTRAATLG
-123 NGIYFRLIAFR
+123 NDIYFRLIAFR

-141 FQSAADFTM
+141 FHSAADFTT

-155 PTLKQGKLLTRAGT
+155 PTLRQGNLLTRAGT

-179 TAAMGAIPSSYAY
+179 TAAMGTIPSSYTY

-198 IPNMGNDFMVYDSK
+198 IPNMNSDFMVYDSG
-212 DIEGVS
+212 DIANVS
-218 EINHNL
+218 TISHNL

-254 IYVSQGG
+254 VYVSQGG
-261 NASAW
+261 NVSAW

-277 NTGNTSTFSIANNST
+277 NTGNTPTFNIANNST

-351 LAASNINLTQNG
+351 LAASDINLTQNG
-363 CTTNDKNDLAKL
+363 CTASDKNYLAKL

-380 NLKSTGN
+380 NLKSTGST
-387 ANYVWASSQTEGGH
+387 NYIWAPSQTETGYYYTW
-401 FYSFN
+401 YSTYTGN
-406 KLYDGS
+406 K
-412 TGDPCSKLNT
+412 TTNNTDPCSKLNT

-427 NWRTPSKNELEKLS
+427 GWRTPSENDYIPLS
-441 RCTDLV
+441 RCTDKVL
-447 HTNGG
+447 TNGG
-452 MWFMNNRLGLFLKA
+452 MWFMNKSIGIFLLA
-466 AGMRLESGAGLEGT
+466 AGTIGNGGGSATSNPNYSTAKT
-480 GSGTG
+480 GQYWTSKKDGENRGISFTFNPSSTFMFSDYQATG
-485 GVYVTS
+485 I
-491 TVGRNGNNCYA
+491 
-502 MEFTTKPGIYISDDG
+502 P
-517 SWWCLQI
+517 
-524 NGYSVRCVKGTKQ
+524 VRCVK

>member
-15 LSTCCV
+15 LNTCCLY
-21 CAAFLMI
+21 AAFLMI

-64 HVDTPNTTGRRTLVD
+64 HVDTPDTTGGRTLVD

-114 ATTRAATLG
+114 VTTRAATLG

-141 FQSAADFTM
+141 FQSAADFTT

-155 PTLKQGKLLTRAGT
+155 PTLRQGNLLTRAGT

-179 TAAMGAIPSSYAY
+179 TAGMGTIPSSYTY

-198 IPNMGNDFMVYDSK
+198 IPNMNSDFMVYDSG
-212 DIEGVS
+212 DIANVS
-218 EINHNL
+218 TISHNL

-254 IYVSQGG
+254 VYVSQGG
-261 NASAW
+261 NASSW

-277 NTGNTSTFSIANNST
+277 NTGNTPTFNIANNST

-341 ITLKFELGIQ
+341 ITLKFELGVQ
-351 LAASNINLTQNG
+351 LAASDINLTQNG
-363 CTTNDKNDLAKL
+363 CTASDKNYLAKL

-387 ANYVWASSQTEGGH
+387 TNYVWTSSTDRGYYYTW
-401 FYSFN
+401 YST
-406 KLYDGS
+406 Y
-412 TGDPCSKLNT
+412 TGNTSQNNTDPCSKLNVST
-422 AYYGT
+422 YGT
-427 NWRTPSKNELEKLS
+427 GWRTPSRNELTKLS
-441 RCTDLV
+441 RCTNKAKV
-447 HTNGG
+447 NNG
-452 MWFMNNRLGLFLKA
+452 MWFMNSSKGLFLPL
-466 AGMRLESGAGLEGT
+466 AGHTPSASGA
-480 GSGTG
+480 STG
-485 GVYVTS
+485 GNAVV
-491 TVGRNGNNCYA
+491 NGNRDGNYWCTEKYYR
-502 MEFTTKPGIYISDDG
+502 FLFGTNGHTVSDAASG
-517 SWWCLQI
+517 AFGC
-524 NGYSVRCVKGTKQ
+524 SVRCVKGTKQ

>member
-15 LSTCCV
+15 LSTCCLY
-21 CAAFLMI
+21 AAFLMI

-64 HVDTPNTTGRRTLVD
+64 HVDTPDTTGGRTLVD

-94 AAVPYEGPSAVRMT
+94 ATVPYEGPSAVRMT

-114 ATTRAATLG
+114 VTTRAATLG

-141 FQSAADFTM
+141 FQSAADFTT

-155 PTLKQGKLLTRAGT
+155 PTLRLGNLLTRAGT

-179 TAAMGAIPSSYAY
+179 TAAMGTIPSSYTY

-198 IPNMGNDFMVYDSK
+198 IPNMNSDFMVYDSG
-212 DIEGVS
+212 DIANVS
-218 EINHNL
+218 TISHNL

-244 GSNTFTNCTG
+244 VSNTFTNCTG
-254 IYVSQGG
+254 VYISQGG
-261 NASAW
+261 NTFAW

-277 NTGNTSTFSIANNST
+277 NTGNTPTFNIANNST

-351 LAASNINLTQNG
+351 LAASDINLTQNG
-363 CTTNDKNDLAKL
+363 CTASDKNDLAKL

-380 NLKSTGN
+380 NLKSTGST
-387 ANYVWASSQTEGGH
+387 NYVWAPSQTETGYYYTW
-401 FYSFN
+401 YSTYTGN
-406 KLYDGS
+406 TS
-412 TGDPCSKLNT
+412 TNNTDPCSRLNT

-427 NWRTPSKNELEKLS
+427 GWRTPSNNEFSKLT
-441 RCTDLV
+441 RCTNKIM
-447 HTNGG
+447 TNGG
-452 MWFMNNRLGLFLKA
+452 MWFMNNTKGVFLKC
-466 AGMRLESGAGLEGT
+466 GGGRYGSL
-480 GSGTG
+480 GSGTTSND
-485 GVYVTS
+485 GVNTAARYWTS
-491 TVGRNGNNCYA
+491 DASSNTHAHSVLLYGTAAG
-502 MEFTTKPGIYISDDG
+502 TTPREKTD
-517 SWWCLQI
+517 
-524 NGYSVRCVKGTKQ
+524 GYSVRCVKGTKQ

>member
-15 LSTCCV
+15 LSTCCLY
-21 CAAFLMI
+21 AAFLMI

-64 HVDTPNTTGRRTLVD
+64 HVDTPDTTGGRTLVD

-87 PASRAIP
+87 PASRVIP

-114 ATTRAATLG
+114 VTTRAATLG

-134 KVGSNYV
+134 KEGGNYV
-141 FQSAADFTM
+141 FQSAADFTT

-155 PTLKQGKLLTRAGT
+155 PTLRLGNLLTRAGT

-179 TAAMGAIPSSYAY
+179 TAAMGTIPSSYTY

-198 IPNMGNDFMVYDSK
+198 IPNMNSDFMVYDSG
-212 DIEGVS
+212 DIANVS
-218 EINHNL
+218 TISHNL

-254 IYVSQGG
+254 VYVSQGG
-261 NASAW
+261 NTSAW

-277 NTGNTSTFSIANNST
+277 NTGNTPTFNIANNST

-341 ITLKFELGIQ
+341 ITLKFELGVQ
-351 LAASNINLTQNG
+351 LAASDINLTQNG
-363 CTTNDKNDLAKL
+363 CTASDKNDLAKL

-380 NLKSTGN
+380 NLKSTGASN
-387 ANYVWASSQTEGGH
+387 NYVWGTNTEYGYYYLWYKDYNG
-401 FYSFN
+401 N
-406 KLYDGS
+406 NI
-412 TGDPCSKLNT
+412 DPCTRLNPT
-422 AYYGT
+422 TYGSG
-427 NWRTPSKNELEKLS
+427 WRTPSKNEFDKLA
-441 RCTDLV
+441 RCTNKILQN
-447 HTNGG
+447 NGT
-452 MWFMNNRLGLFLKA
+452 WFMNATKGLFLPA
-466 AGMRLESGAGLEGT
+466 AGGRDNGT
-480 GSGTG
+480 SGTSATYNPG
-485 GVYVTS
+485 KHGNYWVTES
-491 TVGRNGNNCYA
+491 ASSSKGYYLY
-502 MEFTTKPGIYISDDG
+502 FDG
-517 SWWCLQI
+517 SLVVCGDNPKTKALT
-524 NGYSVRCVKGTKQ
+524 VRCVKGTKQ

>member
-21 CAAFLMI
+21 YTAFLMI

-64 HVDTPNTTGRRTLVD
+64 HVDTPDTTGRRTLVD

-87 PASRAIP
+87 PTGRAIP

-114 ATTRAATLG
+114 ATTRASTLG
-123 NGIYFRLIAFR
+123 NGIYFRLIVFR
-134 KVGSNYV
+134 NEGGNYV
-141 FQSAADFTM
+141 FQSAADFTT

-155 PTLKQGKLLTRAGT
+155 PTLRQGKLLTRAGT

-224 SVSFTQKLC
+224 SLVSFTQKLC

-244 GSNTFTNCTG
+244 GSNTFTNCAG
-254 IYVSQGG
+254 VYVSQGG

-277 NTGNTSTFSIANNST
+277 NTGNTPTFNIANNST

-309 IGTLKLSN
+309 IGTLTFSN

-380 NLKSTGN
+380 NLKSMGN
-387 ANYVWASSQTEGGH
+387 ANYVWAPSQTETG
-401 FYSFN
+401 YYYAFN

-427 NWRTPSKNELEKLS
+427 GWRTPSKNELEKLA
-441 RCTDLV
+441 RCTDKV
-447 HTNGG
+447 YTNGG
-452 MWFMNNRLGLFLKA
+452 IWFMNKSLGIFLKA
-466 AGMRLESGAGLEGT
+466 GGVRQESGAG
-480 GSGTG
+480 TG
-485 GVYVTS
+485 GAGYTDHGCYVTS
-491 TVGRNGNNCYA
+491 TLGSSGSNCYV
-502 MEFTTKPGIYISDDG
+502 MEFTSTSMYVGNAGAWFS
-517 SWWCLQI
+517 LLT
-524 NGYSVRCVKGTKQ
+524 NGYLVRCVKGTKQ

>member
-1 MNTKTKLLYVGFRA
+1 MNTKIKLLYVGFRA
-15 LSTCCV
+15 LSTCCLY
-21 CAAFLMI
+21 AAFLMI

-64 HVDTPNTTGRRTLVD
+64 HVDTPDTTGGRTLVD

-87 PASRAIP
+87 PASRVIP

-114 ATTRAATLG
+114 VTTRAATLG

-134 KVGSNYV
+134 KEGGNYV
-141 FQSAADFTM
+141 FQSAADFTT

-155 PTLKQGKLLTRAGT
+155 PTLRLGNLLTRAGT

-179 TAAMGAIPSSYAY
+179 TAEMGTIPSSYTY

-198 IPNMGNDFMVYDSK
+198 IPDMNSDFMVYDSG
-212 DIEGVS
+212 DIANVS
-218 EINHNL
+218 TISHNL

-244 GSNTFTNCTG
+244 VSNTFTNCTG
-254 IYVSQGG
+254 VYVSQGG

-277 NTGNTSTFSIANNST
+277 NTGNTSTFNIADNST

-309 IGTLKLSN
+309 IGTLTLSN
-317 YFNANNRNIT
+317 SFNANNRNIT

-334 LPGKSYT
+334 LPGRSYT
-341 ITLKFELGIQ
+341 ITLQIGLGIQ
-351 LAASNINLTQNG
+351 VAASDINLTQNG
-363 CTTNDKNDLAKL
+363 CTASDKNDLAKL

-380 NLKSTGN
+380 NLKSTGASN
-387 ANYVWASSQTEGGH
+387 NYVWGTNTEYGYYYLWYKDYNG
-401 FYSFN
+401 N
-406 KLYDGS
+406 NI
-412 TGDPCSKLNT
+412 DPCTRLNPT
-422 AYYGT
+422 TYGSG
-427 NWRTPSKNELEKLS
+427 WRTPSKNEFDKLA
-441 RCTDLV
+441 RCTNKILQN
-447 HTNGG
+447 NGT
-452 MWFMNNRLGLFLKA
+452 WFMNATKGLFLPA
-466 AGMRLESGAGLEGT
+466 AGGRDNGT
-480 GSGTG
+480 SGTSATYNPG
-485 GVYVTS
+485 KHGNYWVTES
-491 TVGRNGNNCYA
+491 ASSSKGYYLY
-502 MEFTTKPGIYISDDG
+502 FDG
-517 SWWCLQI
+517 SLVVCGDNPKTKALT
-524 NGYSVRCVKGTKQ
+524 VRCVKGTKQ

>member
-15 LSTCCV
+15 LNTCCLY
-21 CAAFLMI
+21 AAFLMI

-64 HVDTPNTTGRRTLVD
+64 HVDTPDTTGGRTLVD
-79 EWVPVKEP
+79 EWVPVKES

-114 ATTRAATLG
+114 VTTRAATLG

-141 FQSAADFTM
+141 FQSAADFTT

-155 PTLKQGKLLTRAGT
+155 PTLRQGNLLTRAGT

-179 TAAMGAIPSSYAY
+179 TAAMGTIPSSYTY

-198 IPNMGNDFMVYDSK
+198 IPNMNSDFMVYDSG
-212 DIEGVS
+212 DIANVS
-218 EINHNL
+218 TISHNL

-261 NASAW
+261 NASTW

-277 NTGNTSTFSIANNST
+277 NTGNTPTFNIANNST

-309 IGTLKLSN
+309 IGTLTLSN
-317 YFNANNRNIT
+317 YFNANNRNII

-363 CTTNDKNDLAKL
+363 CTASDKNYLAKL

-380 NLKSTGN
+380 NLKSTGST
-387 ANYVWASSQTEGGH
+387 NYIWAPSQTETGYYYTW
-401 FYSFN
+401 YSTYTGN
-406 KLYDGS
+406 K
-412 TGDPCSKLNT
+412 TTNNTDPCSKLNT

-427 NWRTPSKNELEKLS
+427 GWRTPSENDYIPLS
-441 RCTDLV
+441 RCTDKVL
-447 HTNGG
+447 TNGG
-452 MWFMNNRLGLFLKA
+452 MWFMNKSIGIFLLA
-466 AGMRLESGAGLEGT
+466 AGTIGNGGGSATSNPNYSTAKT
-480 GSGTG
+480 GQYWTSKKDGENRGISFTFNPSSTFMFSDYQATG
-485 GVYVTS
+485 I
-491 TVGRNGNNCYA
+491 
-502 MEFTTKPGIYISDDG
+502 P
-517 SWWCLQI
+517 
-524 NGYSVRCVKGTKQ
+524 VRCVK

>member
-15 LSTCCV
+15 LSTCCLY
-21 CAAFLMI
+21 AAFLMI

-64 HVDTPNTTGRRTLVD
+64 HVDTPDTTGGRTLVD

-87 PASRAIP
+87 PASRVIP
-94 AAVPYEGPSAVRMT
+94 AAVPYEGPPAVRMT

-114 ATTRAATLG
+114 VTTRAATLG

-141 FQSAADFTM
+141 FQSAADFTT

-155 PTLKQGKLLTRAGT
+155 PTLRQGNLLTRAGT

-179 TAAMGAIPSSYAY
+179 TAAMGTIPSSYTY

-198 IPNMGNDFMVYDSK
+198 IPDMSSDFMVYDSG
-212 DIEGVS
+212 DIENVS
-218 EINHNL
+218 TISHNL

-244 GSNTFTNCTG
+244 VSNTFTNCTG
-254 IYVSQGG
+254 VYVSQGG

-277 NTGNTSTFSIANNST
+277 NTGNTSTFNIADNST

-309 IGTLKLSN
+309 IGTLTLSN

-334 LPGKSYT
+334 LPGRSYT
-341 ITLKFELGIQ
+341 ITLQIGLGIQ
-351 LAASNINLTQNG
+351 VAASDINLTQNG
-363 CTTNDKNDLAKL
+363 CTASDKNDLAKL

-380 NLKSTGN
+380 NLKSTGASN
-387 ANYVWASSQTEGGH
+387 NYVWGTNTEYGYYYLWYKDYNG
-401 FYSFN
+401 N
-406 KLYDGS
+406 NI
-412 TGDPCSKLNT
+412 DPCTRLNPT
-422 AYYGT
+422 TYGSG
-427 NWRTPSKNELEKLS
+427 WRTPSKNEFDKLA
-441 RCTDLV
+441 RCTNKILQN
-447 HTNGG
+447 NGT
-452 MWFMNNRLGLFLKA
+452 WFMNATKGLFLPA
-466 AGMRLESGAGLEGT
+466 AGGRDNGT
-480 GSGTG
+480 SGTSATYNPG
-485 GVYVTS
+485 KHGNYWVTESASSS
-491 TVGRNGNNCYA
+491 TGYYLY
-502 MEFTTKPGIYISDDG
+502 FDG
-517 SWWCLQI
+517 SLVVCGDNPKTKALT
-524 NGYSVRCVKGTKQ
+524 VRCVKGTKQ